1 MTHYY
6 EEFANKEVKRKMNG
20 RNEQTNVQKGWV
32 QDAIEVSPLLAK

>member
-1 MTHYY
+1 LTYYY

-32 QDAIEVSPLLAK
+32 QGVIKGSPLLAK